1 MSIDA
6 PARRYAKGE
15 AKRRQILDAAL
26 AVVAERGYR
35 NSSLQEIADAVG
47 LTKAGVLHY
56 FDSREE
62 LMAEVVSERDA
73 HDRATFE
80 GVEPDLL
87 DTLSRTIEHNGS
99 VPGLVQLYSRLV
111 TEAEAPEHPAHAYV
125 RERYDEIVTS
135 LAESVRQRQRDGSV
149 RGDIDPMVVARA
161 ATALSDGL
169 QLQWLHDDT
178 IDMSGVFDAALE
190 LMLGT
195 APRIH
200 PG

>member
-15 AKRRQILDAAL
+15 AKRRAILDAAL
-26 AVVAERGYR
+26 AVVAKHGYR
-35 NSSLQEIADAVG
+35 NSSLQEIADEVG

-73 HDRATFE
+73 HDRARVD
-80 GVEPDLL
+80 GLEPDLL
-87 DTLSRTIEHNGS
+87 GALSRIIEHNGT

-111 TEAEAPEHPAHAYV
+111 VEAEAPEHPAHGYV
-125 RERYDEIVTS
+125 RERYALLVDT
-135 LAESVRQRQRDGSV
+135 LADSVRARQREGSV
-149 RGDIDPMVVARA
+149 RADLDPMVVARA

-169 QLQWLHDDT
+169 QLQWLHDQTLDL
-178 IDMSGVFDAALE
+178 SGVFDAALE
-190 LMLGT
+190 LLLGA
-195 APRIH
+195 APRTEH
-200 PG
+200 